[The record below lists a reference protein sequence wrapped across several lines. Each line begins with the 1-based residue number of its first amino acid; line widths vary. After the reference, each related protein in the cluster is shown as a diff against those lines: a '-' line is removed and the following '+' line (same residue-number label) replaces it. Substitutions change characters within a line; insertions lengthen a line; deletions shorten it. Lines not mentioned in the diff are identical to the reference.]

1 MVVFDSAAE
10 SHHWVTS
17 TLTDSWIVF
26 YNFRLPM
33 DETPIYRKSWFFLSI
48 WGVIWLLVYGFLSI
62 PHYWTETVASGN
74 LFVLVKALA
83 LDGCLFGASLL
94 VWVGFFAQ
102 FVLPVRT
109 FKERQKIFDRL
120 MAYVFGL
127 RGPAISIKNGRI
139 IERPGEAQRDGA
151 GVVWLD
157 SASAAVTHEDIAF
170 KQVIGPGV
178 HFTEKG
184 ERIAQRNVVDLHIQS
199 QGIGPRE
206 KEDPFAPPDKAPSE
220 EEYKE
225 IQKRRVMTSAWT
237 RDGIEVIPNISVT
250 FKIDADPVKGNQPGS
265 HFGFSEEA
273 VRKAIIGQAVNY
285 SMYESR
291 MAWNELPA
299 YVAADL
305 WREYMGKF
313 RLKQLF
319 ENDPELYTASVIEF
333 ETSVQA
339 APQTEGIPPIRG
351 NTGKSDLVSG
361 LADMLHVINRGLLRF
376 AEQCEK
382 EEEEKR
388 KKENKLDGSEDE
400 GKPFAGK
407 KSTVESA
414 KTALTLINDMI
425 KQRMTRELVYVF
437 DRNGQIQSESEKS
450 REYKLLKERGIRIL
464 SVSVNNLRFSPEVEK
479 QILTQWSA
487 NWLDN
492 AQKERER
499 IETARSYAALDGQE
513 NAVKDYARDMAENT
527 LKARDENKTLK
538 QTVQAL
544 LLRSRTM
551 LIRGDRMHRRASNE
565 LHELED
571 ALQWLESD
579 QS

>member
-1 MVVFDSAAE
+1 M
-10 SHHWVTS
+10 TS
-17 TLTDSWIVF
+17 TLTDSRIVF
-26 YNFRLPM
+26 YNFRLFM

-62 PHYWTETVASGN
+62 PHYWAETVASGN

-94 VWVGFFAQ
+94 VWVAFFAQ

-120 MAYVFGL
+120 MAYVFGF

-139 IERPGEAQRDGA
+139 VEHSGEAQRDGA

-184 ERIAQRNVVDLHIQS
+184 EKIAQRNVVDLHIQS

-206 KEDPFAPPDKAPSE
+206 KEDPFAPLDKAPSE
-220 EEYKE
+220 DEYRE

-237 RDGIEVIPNISVT
+237 RDGIEVVPNISVT

-273 VRKAIIGQAVNY
+273 VRKAVIGQAVNY

-319 ENDPELYTASVIEF
+319 ENNPELYTASVIEF
-333 ETSVQA
+333 ETSVKE
-339 APQTEGIPPIRG
+339 APQTVGIPPVRRD
-351 NTGKSDLVSG
+351 TGKSDLVSG
-361 LADMLHVINRGLLRF
+361 LADMLHVINNWLLHF
-376 AEQCEK
+376 AERCEK
-382 EEEEKR
+382 EEEEQR
-388 KKENKLDGSEDE
+388 KKENKFDGSEDE
-400 GKPFAGK
+400 GKPPAGK
-407 KSTVESA
+407 KSPSENA

-437 DRNGQIQSESEKS
+437 DRNGQVQSESEKS
-450 REYKLLKERGIRIL
+450 REYKLLKDRGIRIL
-464 SVSVNNLRFSPEVEK
+464 SVSVSNLRFSPEVEK

-513 NAVKDYARDMAENT
+513 RAVKEYADDMAEHT
-527 LKARDENKTLK
+527 LKARDEQKTLK

-544 LLRSRTM
+544 LMRSRTM
-551 LIRGDRMHRRASNE
+551 LIRSDRMHRRASNE
-565 LHELED
+565 LHEIED
-571 ALQWLESD
+571 ALQWLEGD
-579 QS
+579 QT

>member
-1 MVVFDSAAE
+1 
-10 SHHWVTS
+10 
-17 TLTDSWIVF
+17 
-26 YNFRLPM
+26 M

-48 WGVIWLLVYGFLSI
+48 WGVFWLLVYGFLAT
-62 PHYWTETVASGN
+62 PHLWSATAQKGN
-74 LFVLVKALA
+74 FFAFIISFLT
-83 LDGCLFGASLL
+83 DGCLFGVSLL
-94 VWVGFFAQ
+94 VWVAFFAQ

-120 MAYVFGL
+120 MAYVFGF

-157 SASAAVTHEDIAF
+157 SASAAVTHEEIAF

-184 ERIAQRNVVDLHIQS
+184 EKIAQRNVVDLHIQS

-220 EEYKE
+220 DEYRE
-225 IQKRRVMTSAWT
+225 IQKRRTMTSAWT
-237 RDGIEVIPNISVT
+237 RDGIEVVPNISVT
-250 FKIDADPVKGNQPGS
+250 FKIDADPVKGDQPGS

-273 VRKAIIGQAVNY
+273 VRKAVIGQAVNY

-313 RLKQLF
+313 RLRQLF
-319 ENDPELYTASVIEF
+319 ENNPELYTASVIEF
-333 ETSVQA
+333 ETSVKE
-339 APQTEGIPPIRG
+339 APQTVGIPPVRG

-376 AEQCEK
+376 AERCEK
-382 EEEEKR
+382 EEKEQR
-388 KKENKLDGSEDE
+388 KKENKLDGSEDA

-407 KSTVESA
+407 KSTGENA

-425 KQRMTRELVYVF
+425 KQRMTRELVYVL
-437 DRNGQIQSESEKS
+437 DRDGQVQSESEKS
-450 REYKLLKERGIRIL
+450 REYKLLKDRGIRIL
-464 SVSVNNLRFSPEVEK
+464 SVSVSNLRFSPEVEK

-513 NAVKDYARDMAENT
+513 RAVKEYADDIAKHT
-527 LKARDENKTLK
+527 LKAKDEKKTLK
-538 QTVQAL
+538 QTVRAL

-565 LHELED
+565 LHEIED

-579 QS
+579 QT